1 MEALAKNLRAWA
13 SENSSNYC
21 EQFEQRPTSAIPL
34 LLNRPLHDSVICH
47 RINYAGTQAFK
58 TKESL
63 AGLVRLPLFWKFHRL
78 TLCKGPIACFL
89 KLYSVCLLYDI
100 ILNVQVSE
108 VCLIYLG
115 HAYIE
120 EHTFILAYIILL
132 REMLTV
138 NIITDCNISIIVF
151 SIYNSAL
158 SLIFMLY

>member
-1 MEALAKNLRAWA
+1 MGGKVG
-13 SENSSNYC
+13 SEK
-21 EQFEQRPTSAIPL
+21 PIGDPL
-34 LLNRPLHDSVICH
+34 
-47 RINYAGTQAFK
+47 
-58 TKESL
+58 
-63 AGLVRLPLFWKFHRL
+63 
-78 TLCKGPIACFL
+78 
-89 KLYSVCLLYDI
+89 
-100 ILNVQVSE
+100 SE